1 MGTVE
6 GGERLGRVMKT
17 SEKMQVSQLV
27 DEALTDFVTLQAR
40 VKRLEDDLGHLGRP
54 GTALRHRLGNDR
66 YDRLL
71 EEASGSTAYGI
82 SVTAMGRE
90 DLMVLIILYAESSV
104 KISQEIMRHLG
115 AVYGD

>member
-17 SEKMQVSQLV
+17 SEKIQASQLV
-27 DEALTDFVTLQAR
+27 DEALADFVTLQAR
-40 VKRLEDDLGHLGRP
+40 VRRLEDLTRQKGASM
-54 GTALRHRLGNDR
+54 ALRNVLGSDR
-66 YDRLL
+66 YNNLL
-71 EEASGSTAYGI
+71 EGALGSTAYGI
-82 SVTAMGRE
+82 SVGAMGRE